1 MAAPTRVAAWEALPS
16 EPPHHQVLRAGAAA
30 QVQLAGV
37 DEAGL
42 AVGVD
47 RGDVAAIHVQRQ
59 QAAVRVARVHVLAA
73 GLHRAR
79 AQAAALPVDVEEER
93 TQADTGFADRA
104 TRDDRGP
111 EVEAV
116 EAHGRGARS
125 EEHTSELQS
134 LMRISS
140 AVFCLTNKN

>member
-1 MAAPTRVAAWEALPS
+1 MIRPPPRSTRSDTLFPYTTLFRALRTLGAAMAAPTRVAAWEALPS

-59 QAAVRVARVHVLAA
+59 QAAVRVARVPALAA
-73 GLHRAR
+73 GLHRPR
-79 AQAAALPVDVEEER
+79 AQASAPPVDVAEES
-93 TQADTGFADRA
+93 TPAD
-104 TRDDRGP
+104 
-111 EVEAV
+111 
-116 EAHGRGARS
+116 
-125 EEHTSELQS
+125 
-134 LMRISS
+134 
-140 AVFCLTNKN
+140 K